1 MANANTPFGL
11 RPINDNGTPFSGQL
25 TMYYVPSSLGTAVFI
40 GDPVIPN
47 GDGDAYGVAG
57 VTLAT
62 AGTTNYLIGSV
73 VAIVNGPAVGG
84 NATIP
89 VTRDLPV
96 YHAASTA
103 GYVLVADDPN
113 QLFVMQEDSI
123 GGAIAATALSS
134 NFSMVSGVGSTTTGQ
149 SGWMIDS
156 SVSNTTS
163 LQLRLMRL
171 LRGPDNAIG
180 TYAKWVVRI
189 NQHSLWNTTGI

>member
-1 MANANTPFGL
+1 MANANTAFGL
-11 RPINDNGTPFSGQL
+11 KPIRDNGTPFSGQL

-40 GDPVIPN
+40 GDPVIPT

-62 AGTTNYLIGSV
+62 AGTSNFLIGAV
-73 VAIVNGPAVGG
+73 VAIVNGPAAGG

-113 QLFVMQEDSI
+113 QLFVMQEDSV
-123 GGAIAATALSS
+123 GGAIAATAISS
-134 NFSMVSGVGSTTTGQ
+134 NFSLVSGTGSTTTGL